1 MDRNPRTGECAMR
14 ALADLPG
21 FIDCV
26 VFLQNGIIPEQEML
40 QSIPICH
47 CEVPTQILISF
58 LNNLLIRK

>member
-1 MDRNPRTGECAMR
+1 MR
-14 ALADLPG
+14 AFADLPG